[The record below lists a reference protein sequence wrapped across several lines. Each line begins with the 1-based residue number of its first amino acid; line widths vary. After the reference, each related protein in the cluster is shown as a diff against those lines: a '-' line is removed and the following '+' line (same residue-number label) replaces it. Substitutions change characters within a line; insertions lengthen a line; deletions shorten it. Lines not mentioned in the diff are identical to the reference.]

1 LISPFRKNRTENKFF
16 GKIDFKVIEVKEIGK
31 EWYRIKQKAIEII

>member
-1 LISPFRKNRTENKFF
+1 LISLFRNNRSENKLS

-31 EWYRIKQKAIEII
+31 ERDGVKAEGY